1 MTITD
6 IPKPDG
12 PDDNIG
18 WRVLYISWALYGI
31 AFIVVCLRVFA
42 QAKVTRRLQ
51 WGDALMIFALLSGV
65 LSCVFLTIAY
75 GRGFGRHFFYL
86 TPSERVDATRMEY
99 IHQPFGIASSTFG
112 RVSFMVLLYKLSIT
126 AQRRQWFLIFMMIQ
140 TTSINIITCV
150 TIFTQCRNVNTI
162 WDPAGVPGKCW
173 SPSAQEYIGYFQGSC
188 NSATDLIL
196 TLLPAYMF
204 WGLHMQLSTK
214 VGLVA
219 LMGLSIFA
227 FIASVIKTI
236 LLQSLGYRSD
246 ITRNVAAL
254 FIWLHVENTLVITAA
269 SIPMTRPLF
278 QNSNE
283 TKSSTYEM
291 DGYRNN
297 RVNSNTFRRIMVN
310 AIDTTSEEN
319 IMPREEQGIT
329 IQTDIVVEYEE
340 EEAGK
345 VPSDQTG
352 PNIWV

>member
-51 WGDALMIFALLSGV
+51 WGDALMIFALKNE
-65 LSCVFLTIAY
+65 A
-75 GRGFGRHFFYL
+75 
-86 TPSERVDATRMEY
+86 
-99 IHQPFGIASSTFG
+99 
-112 RVSFMVLLYKLSIT
+112 
-126 AQRRQWFLIFMMIQ
+126 
-140 TTSINIITCV
+140 
-150 TIFTQCRNVNTI
+150 
-162 WDPAGVPGKCW
+162 
-173 SPSAQEYIGYFQGSC
+173 C

-196 TLLPAYMF
+196 TFLPAYMF

-227 FIASVIKTI
+227 FVASVIKTI

-246 ITRNVAAL
+246 FTRNVAAL

-291 DGYRNN
+291 DEYRNN

-340 EEAGK
+340 EETGK